1 MLQKLGA
8 FKNGDRPWN
17 DNNNAIAMEPESPG
31 EVPKSIINLDRE
43 LDHALRVACTGVLRN
58 NKPSHEYHKGGKAQL
73 DYATIRRGGGN
84 NPVPRKPDPVP
95 TTLAKSISNEDKA
108 VHRPNR
114 DSTMSNGIPNPDMS
128 HRISHISTSMD
139 QYTKTPE
146 EDSNVQ
152 KQRSRA
158 QSRADQLMAG
168 PAAENLALNRP
179 RTNSHHSRSQST
191 PQGFWT
197 NPAPQLKPKFGS
209 LRRPKP
215 GPRTH
220 SHETTVSPL
229 SDPRMANPWAMPA
242 PAYTGEDGTIESW
255 IAGPDQAESGAAEVK
270 KEPEVKKDV
279 EVKKQAEVKDTEAK
293 KDTEVKKD
301 TDYMDADW
309 MQDASER
316 NLLLRQQAFADTALS
331 RHATRIL
338 TDSEEQSKD
347 TEQDSQMPT
356 SAVKV
361 PERKPVPTAQA
372 VASPDPGSC
381 LASPTFEVA
390 TQGSASPPEQRVA
403 AEQPLQVPTV
413 QRSDSRNGRGRTRG
427 NGIPTNTRALSRARS
442 VTRDV
447 KDFIR
452 NASRNASRSRQP
464 RSNTDEPQPRSRRP
478 SISDNIRDYFRPGTA
493 QGKHSLDVP
502 PNLANLKARSHE
514 SFVSARSESSPAK
527 DTPMQLSQRSSRH
540 NKNSSSSTGRN
551 SFEPGGDESI
561 AQRNGSTSESKRPV
575 DLNRA
580 LPPLPRLE
588 SWHDDTF
595 MTPGSI
601 ASLAP
606 ESPKHALDSP
616 KLASDS
622 PKNTLE
628 PPRNPRDS
636 SLPSPTLSSAMKRI
650 SSRESRS
657 PLPSPKLG
665 GVHDYVAMRM
675 GAPVSRQSSSR
686 AKVRENQYNNPN
698 LTHQS
703 QRPPMS
709 RRAPTDPRDVR
720 AQPSD
725 YGFPSSSSQARQA
738 EITAARRRSKS
749 VQEVNAPDMSEKL
762 RAASANSPDGRSI
775 HAVGQAKIVDT
786 TPSRGQ
792 LDGLASKIGRKL
804 STKRRNI
811 TPTQPQHP
819 PLPPPHLELPQRKAK
834 TATSTPDGLSRA
846 NSTYHAKKRTD
857 RSRKMSM
864 DESGHKYD
872 GRFHKNNE
880 DLMAPPPPVAIPSSK
895 GSPRM
900 NLGNFLPSKFQP
912 QQQQQSSQQQSGSKK
927 WWQLGLSGGD
937 NMDSVPRSGSGVE
950 HSNGGLG
957 VRY

>member
-8 FKNGDRPWN
+8 AFKNENRPWN
-17 DNNNAIAMEPESPG
+17 DNNNAMAMEPESPG

-84 NPVPRKPDPVP
+84 NPAPPRKPDPVP
-95 TTLAKSISNEDKA
+95 SNLAKSISNEDK

-114 DSTMSNGIPNPDMS
+114 DSTMSSGMSIPNPEMS

-139 QYTKTPE
+139 QYSQTPE
-146 EDSNVQ
+146 EGSQGQ

-168 PAAENLALNRP
+168 PAAENLALQRP

-215 GPRTH
+215 APRGY
-220 SHETTVSPL
+220 SAENTVSPL

-255 IAGPDQAESGAAEVK
+255 IAGPDQAESGAAEVR
-270 KEPEVKKDV
+270 KEPEVKKEI
-279 EVKKQAEVKDTEAK
+279 EVKKGTEAKKITEAK
-293 KDTEVKKD
+293 KDNND
-301 TDYMDADW
+301 MDADW
-309 MQDASER
+309 MQDALER
-316 NLLLRQQAFADTALS
+316 DQILQQQAFADTALS

-338 TDSEEQSKD
+338 PRSDEVQSKD
-347 TEQDSQMPT
+347 IEQDSQLPT
-356 SAVKV
+356 SAIKV
-361 PERKPVPTAQA
+361 PERKPVPTAQV
-372 VASPDPGSC
+372 VASPDSESC

-390 TQGSASPPEQRVA
+390 TQGSASPPEQRIA

-427 NGIPTNTRALSRARS
+427 NGIPTNSRALSRARS

-452 NASRNASRSRQP
+452 SASRNASRSRQP
-464 RSNTDEPQPRSRRP
+464 RSNTDEHRPHSRRP
-478 SISDNIRDYFRPGTA
+478 SISDNIRDYFRPGTS

-502 PNLANLKARSHE
+502 PNLANLKAKSHE
-514 SFVSARSESSPAK
+514 SFVSARSDSSPAK

-551 SFEPGGDESI
+551 SFEPGSDD
-561 AQRNGSTSESKRPV
+561 AQRNGSTSESKKAV

-601 ASLAP
+601 ASIAP

-616 KLASDS
+616 KIGSDS

-657 PLPSPKLG
+657 PLPSPKLA

-675 GAPVSRQSSSR
+675 GAPVARQSSSR

-703 QRPPMS
+703 QRPQMS

-725 YGFPSSSSQARQA
+725 YGFPSPTSEARQA

-749 VQEVNAPDMSEKL
+749 VHELNAPDMSEKL
-762 RAASANSPDGRSI
+762 RTASANSPDGRSI

-786 TPSRGQ
+786 TLSPRSQ

-811 TPTQPQHP
+811 TPTLPQHP
-819 PLPPPHLELPQRKAK
+819 PPPPPHLELPQRRAK

-846 NSTYHAKKRTD
+846 NSTYHTKKRTD

-880 DLMAPPPPVAIPSSK
+880 DLMMPPPPVAVPSSK

-912 QQQQQSSQQQSGSKK
+912 QQQQQSSQQSGSKK
-927 WWQLGLSGGD
+927 WWQLGLSSGD
-937 NMDSVPRSGSGVE
+937 NMDSVPRSGAGMD
-950 HSNGGLG
+950 HANGGLG

>member
-17 DNNNAIAMEPESPG
+17 DNSNAMAMEPESPG

-84 NPVPRKPDPVP
+84 NPAPAPRKQDPVP
-95 TTLAKSISNEDKA
+95 TMSLSKSMSNEDK

-114 DSTMSNGIPNPDMS
+114 DSTMSNGLPNPEMS
-128 HRISHISTSMD
+128 HRISHISASMD
-139 QYTKTPE
+139 QYSQTSE
-146 EDSNVQ
+146 EDPQAQAQTQ

-191 PQGFWT
+191 PQGFW
-197 NPAPQLKPKFGS
+197 NPAPQLVKPKFGS

-215 GPRTH
+215 APRAYST
-220 SHETTVSPL
+220 ENTVSPL

-242 PAYTGEDGTIESW
+242 PYATGEDGTIESW
-255 IAGPDQAESGAAEVK
+255 IAGPEQASSGAA
-270 KEPEVKKDV
+270 EVKKDV
-279 EVKKQAEVKDTEAK
+279 EVKEA
-293 KDTEVKKD
+293 EVKKD
-301 TDYMDADW
+301 TGAKRKTSDMDAEW
-309 MQDASER
+309 MHDASER
-316 NLLLRQQAFADTALS
+316 DLLLQQQAFADTALS

-338 TDSEEQSKD
+338 PKPDEVQSND
-347 TEQDSQMPT
+347 TEQESQLPT

-361 PERKPVPTAQA
+361 PERKPVPTAQV
-372 VASPDPGSC
+372 VASPDTGSC
-381 LASPTFEVA
+381 LASPTFDTA
-390 TQGSASPPEQRVA
+390 THGSASPPEQLTA

-502 PNLANLKARSHE
+502 PNLANLKAKSHE
-514 SFVSARSESSPAK
+514 SFVSARSDTSQAK

-551 SFEPGGDESI
+551 SFEPGGED
-561 AQRNGSTSESKRPV
+561 AQRNGSTSESKRAV

-601 ASLAP
+601 ASIAP

-616 KLASDS
+616 KVTDDS

-636 SLPSPTLSSAMKRI
+636 SLPSPTISSAMKRI

-657 PLPSPKLG
+657 PLPSPKLA

-675 GAPVSRQSSSR
+675 GAPVARQSSSR
-686 AKVRENQYNNPN
+686 AKVRENQWGNPN
-698 LTHQS
+698 LTQQS
-703 QRPPMS
+703 QRPAMS
-709 RRAPTDPRDVR
+709 RRAPTDPKDARS
-720 AQPSD
+720 QPSD
-725 YGFPSSSSQARQA
+725 YGFPSSSSQAKQA

-749 VQEVNAPDMSEKL
+749 VHDLNAPDMSEKL
-762 RAASANSPDGRSI
+762 RTASANSPDGRSI

-786 TPSRGQ
+786 TLSPRGQ
-792 LDGLASKIGRKL
+792 FDGLAGKIGRKL
-804 STKRRNI
+804 STRRRNI
-811 TPTQPQHP
+811 TPTLPQHP
-819 PLPPPHLELPQRKAK
+819 PPPPPHLELPQRRAK

-857 RSRKMSM
+857 KSRKMSM

-880 DLMAPPPPVAIPSSK
+880 DLMTPPPPIAVPSSK

-912 QQQQQSSQQQSGSKK
+912 QQQQQGSQQSGSKK

-937 NMDSVPRSGSGVE
+937 NMDSAPRSGAGMD
-950 HSNGGLG
+950 HANGGLG